1 MRLSDVI
8 LDGYQSRPKRSW
20 LERVSIGTVV
30 VEREERAV
38 IVCSCNVL
46 SDGQVRC
53 AIATAVSS
61 ARISHVY
68 ASLGCAAKCGRCAHT
83 IKIILEDTF
92 APLAKESV
100 S

>member
-1 MRLSDVI
+1 
-8 LDGYQSRPKRSW
+8 
-20 LERVSIGTVV
+20 
-30 VEREERAV
+30 V

-61 ARISHVY
+61 ARVSHVY
-68 ASLGCAAKCGRCAHT
+68 ASLGCAARCGRCAHT

>member
-1 MRLSDVI
+1 VI
-8 LDGYQSRPKRSW
+8 
-20 LERVSIGTVV
+20 I
-30 VEREERAV
+30 
-38 IVCSCNVL
+38 CSCNVL
-46 SDGQVRC
+46 TDGQVRS

-61 ARISHVY
+61 AQMRGVY
-68 ASLGCAAKCGRCAHT
+68 ASLGCVAKCGRCAHT

>member
-1 MRLSDVI
+1 
-8 LDGYQSRPKRSW
+8 
-20 LERVSIGTVV
+20 
-30 VEREERAV
+30 V

-83 IKIILEDTF
+83 IKIILEDIF
-92 APLAKESV
+92 APLAKESGGDRHEV
-100 S
+100 GAKSLPAQSSAVVLSI